1 MSIYDTLVYD
11 RVNRY
16 GLAYFFN
23 SSYQNSF
30 MKNPKKAPITNKDE
44 QEQRLDDLQYPS
56 SQDIMSKDK
65 RVDIDPESLPGRPM
79 PYTTNNNVPVNQRP
93 GQGED
98 DIDLDIPGAELDDN
112 EERTGSEDEENNYY
126 SLSDDKDKED

>member
-1 MSIYDTLVYD
+1 
-11 RVNRY
+11 
-16 GLAYFFN
+16 
-23 SSYQNSF
+23 